1 MLYLFYGKEDYLINK
16 EIKKI
21 LSDNNID
28 NINVNTYDLEIT
40 LLKDIIDDALTIS
53 LFSNKK
59 VLICNNSHL
68 FTGSKKS
75 ILDSNIEELEKYF
88 DNINPDT
95 IMIFTVNEENIDDR
109 KKIVKKIKKIGT
121 VKDYNFANNIESI
134 VKDMFDGYK
143 INRSSINLLINRVGN
158 NLNLLEKE
166 VDKIKLYKFDEKEII
181 DDDIINLTNKN
192 IDMDIFHLIDN
203 IIARNKEKAL
213 TTYYEM
219 LKYNEEPLT
228 ILIMIANQFRIMYQ
242 SKELYKKGYTKN
254 DISSMLDIHPFRI
267 QKALEK
273 GTNYDNKGIL
283 KYINDLADLD
293 YNIKSGL
300 VNKEMG
306 IELFIINI

>member
-75 ILDSNIEELEKYF
+75 ILDSNIEELDKYF

-95 IMIFTVNEENIDDR
+95 IMIFTVNEENIDYR

-121 VKDYNFANNIESI
+121 VKDYNFANNIEGI
-134 VKDMFDGYK
+134 VKNMFDGYK
-143 INRSSINLLINRVGN
+143 INHSSINLLITRVGN

-166 VDKIKLYKFDEKEII
+166 VDKIKLYKFDEKKIV

-273 GTNYDNKGIL
+273 GTNYDNKAIL

-300 VNKEMG
+300 APKEMG

>member
-1 MLYLFYGKEDYLINK
+1 MIYLFYGKEDYLINK

-28 NINVNTYDLEIT
+28 NINVNSYDLENV
-40 LLKDIIDDALTIS
+40 LLNEVIDDALTIS
-53 LFSNKK
+53 LFSDKK
-59 VLICNNSHL
+59 VIICNNSNL
-68 FTGSKKS
+68 FTGSKKT
-75 ILDSNIEELEKYF
+75 ILDPNIEELEKYF

-95 IMIFTVNEENIDDR
+95 IMIFTVNDENIDDR
-109 KKIVKKIKKIGT
+109 KKIVKKIKSIGT
-121 VKDYNFANNIESI
+121 VKDFNFSNNINNI
-134 VKDMFDGYK
+134 VKDMFKDYK
-143 INRSSINLLINRVGN
+143 INLSSINLLIDRVGT
-158 NLNLLEKE
+158 NLNLMEKE
-166 VDKIKLYKFDEKEII
+166 VDKIKLYKFDEKEIL
-181 DDDIINLTNKN
+181 DEDIINLTNKN

-203 IIARNKEKAL
+203 IISKNKESAL
-213 TTYYEM
+213 ITYHEM

-228 ILIMIANQFRIMYQ
+228 ILVMIANQFRIMYQ

-273 GTNYDNKGIL
+273 GTNYDNKVIL
-283 KYINDLADLD
+283 KHINDLADLD

-300 VNKEMG
+300 IDKEMG

>member
-1 MLYLFYGKEDYLINK
+1 MLYLFYGKEDYLISK

-21 LSDNNID
+21 LTDNNID
-28 NINVNTYDLEIT
+28 NINVNTYDLET
-40 LLKDIIDDALTIS
+40 SLLSTIIDDALTIS
-53 LFSNKK
+53 LFSDKK

-68 FTGSKKS
+68 FTASKKS
-75 ILDSNIEELEKYF
+75 ILDPDIDELDKYF
-88 DNINPDT
+88 DNINPGT
-95 IMIFTVNEENIDDR
+95 IMIFTVSEENIDDR
-109 KKIVKKIKKIGT
+109 KKIVKKIKKIAT
-121 VKDYNFANNIESI
+121 VKDYNFSNNTLAL
-134 VKDMFDGYK
+134 VKDMFEDYK
-143 INRSSINLLINRVGN
+143 ISSGSINLLIDRVGN
-158 NLNLLEKE
+158 NLNLLERE
-166 VDKIKLYKFDEKEII
+166 VDKIKLYKFDEKEIL

-203 IIARNKEKAL
+203 IIIKNKEAAL
-213 TTYYEM
+213 ITYHEM
-219 LKYNEEPLT
+219 LKYNEEALT

-273 GTNYDNKGIL
+273 GTNYDNKTIL

-293 YNIKSGL
+293 YNIKRGQ
-300 VNKEMG
+300 VDKEIG